1 MSKRLI
7 VYDLDGTLIDSAN
20 TVLSIINAMRLESN
34 QTPID
39 KAKLTPWISLGGIS
53 LISNAL
59 EINADNA
66 HSALGEFRRRY
77 VDYKTSESDLYPR
90 VREVLEQF
98 SQKDILLALCT
109 NKPRNLVDRIL
120 QELSLVKY
128 FDCVVAGG
136 DLPSQKPDPLNL
148 LTCLNYYGTGRK
160 ETILVGDSTIDQKL
174 AISCDVPF
182 VFFRGGYDDGVD
194 ISLVDRVI
202 DCHSDLL

>member
-39 KAKLTPWISLGGIS
+39 KAKLIPWISLGGIS

-77 VDYKTSESDLYPR
+77 VDCKTSESDLYPR

-136 DLPSQKPDPLNL
+136 DLPSQKPDPLHL